1 MDIFQGIFEG
11 IRDLSIL
18 EALGVVFGLL
28 SVWFAKR
35 ESILVFPT
43 GIISV
48 LIYVYLCFT
57 TRLYADMA
65 INAYYFVMSVYGWYY
80 WSRKDVSDHQTPIT
94 RNSRKEWF
102 WTITILIVSFII
114 LSQLL
119 LYFTDSDV
127 PVIDAL
133 TTAIFFV
140 GMQLMAKKK
149 IENWLAWIIGDFI
162 SIPLYYYKGLVLTS
176 FQFFV
181 FFIIAILG
189 YLTWKKNLY
198 QSKSR

>member
-1 MDIFQGIFEG
+1 MEIIDGIIKG
-11 IRDLSIL
+11 IQQLSIL
-18 EALGVVFGLL
+18 EALGVIFGLL

-48 LIYVYLCFT
+48 MIYVYLCFN
-57 TRLYADMA
+57 TRLYADMG
-65 INAYYFVMSVYGWYY
+65 INGYYFVMSVYGWYY
-80 WSRKDVSDHQTPIT
+80 WSRKDAADHQTPIT
-94 RNSRKEWF
+94 RNSRTDWI
-102 WTITILIVSFII
+102 WTISMLFISFII

-119 LYFTDSDV
+119 LHLTDSDV
-127 PVIDAL
+127 PIIDAL

-149 IENWLAWIIGDFI
+149 IENWLAWIVGDFI

-176 FQFFV
+176 FQFFI

-189 YLTWKKNLY
+189 YISWKKTLD
-198 QSKSR
+198 QSKT

>member
-1 MDIFQGIFEG
+1 MDIFEG
-11 IRDLSIL
+11 ISEGIRELSIL

-28 SVWFAKR
+28 SVWYAKR
-35 ESILVFPT
+35 ESILVFPS
-43 GIISV
+43 GIVSV

-65 INAYYFVMSVYGWYY
+65 INAYYFVMSVYGWHY
-80 WSRKDVSDHQTPIT
+80 WSKKDASAQHTPIT
-94 RNSRKEWF
+94 RNSLKEWF
-102 WTITILIVSFII
+102 WTFAILIVSFIS

-119 LYFTDSDV
+119 IHFTDSDV
-127 PVIDAL
+127 PIIDAL

-149 IENWLAWIIGDFI
+149 IENWLAWIIGDLI

-189 YLTWKKNLY
+189 YLSWKKTLD
-198 QSKSR
+198 QSKN